1 MLLAQ
6 RMGLTVLRR
15 TISPDYSIFGEIF
28 FADCDTEFYDSEKEQ
43 MVQEHVQAKTIVV
56 DPQAYF
62 LRNLGSYNLTIV
74 HECVHCGIE
83 KRLNWNSCTIG
94 MLPRLNARWL
104 AVSATPVRSV
114 QRTGWNSRQMSFHRK
129 S

>member
-1 MLLAQ
+1 MVPYLKKENYEEEVRTFLKRNHYSELLLEPQAIDPMLLAQ

-74 HECVHCGIE
+74 HECVHWD
-83 KRLNWNSCTIG
+83 R
-94 MLPRLNARWL
+94 
-104 AVSATPVRSV
+104 
-114 QRTGWNSRQMSFHRK
+114 HRK
-129 S
+129 AFK